1 MKKGI
6 YSRWLVFVFAIF
18 FTLNVNSQDKKVTPE
33 VLASFTDAIKNSSMS
48 VTDFLLNSKEYSTF
62 VNALKVT
69 NSLAVLEAEGEFTVF
84 APNNDAFAQFP
95 PEVISQL
102 FEPKN
107 IHKLKSIVDYHIVSK
122 RIDLEEELLKLNS
135 PKQLFAINN
144 EMIEV
149 SLRSEETL
157 FIHDANGY
165 PLQVTQ
171 KIKLSNGIIYSID
184 AVLLPQVDV
193 KVVSN

>member
-1 MKKGI
+1 M
-6 YSRWLVFVFAIF
+6 
-18 FTLNVNSQDKKVTPE
+18 
-33 VLASFTDAIKNSSMS
+33 
-48 VTDFLLNSKEYSTF
+48 
-62 VNALKVT
+62 
-69 NSLAVLEAEGEFTVF
+69 
-84 APNNDAFAQFP
+84 
-95 PEVISQL
+95 
-102 FEPKN
+102 
-107 IHKLKSIVDYHIVSK
+107 
-122 RIDLEEELLKLNS
+122 
-135 PKQLFAINN
+135 
-144 EMIEV
+144 